1 MKHLV
6 YFLIIASL
14 VSCKVVRVNYDYDKK
29 TDFSSYTTYSY
40 YPEMETGLS
49 DLDTKRLLVIVDST
63 MQAKGILYSEE
74 PDFFINIE
82 SNSFKAAQNNNVG
95 VGLGG
100 GGGNV
105 GGGIS
110 IGIPVGQPKLERE
123 IKFDFIDS
131 QKDLLFWQAISTSP
145 FKENVSPELREK
157 SLSDIA
163 AKVFE
168 SYPPEIKK

>member
-1 MKHLV
+1 MKQLV
-6 YFLIIASL
+6 YFLIFFSL
-14 VSCKVVRVNYDYDKK
+14 AACTAVRVNYDYDKK
-29 TDFSSYTTYSY
+29 TDFTTYTTYSY

-49 DLDTKRLLVIVDST
+49 DLDTKRLLIIIDST

-74 PDFFINIE
+74 PDFLINIQ
-82 SNSFKAAQNNNVG
+82 SNSFRGAQNNNVG

-100 GGGNV
+100 GGVNV

-123 IKFDFIDS
+123 IKIDFIDS
-131 QKDLLFWQAISTSP
+131 QKDALFWQAISTSP
-145 FKENVSPELREK
+145 FKENVAPELREK
-157 SLSDIA
+157 NLQDIA
-163 AKVFE
+163 NKVFE